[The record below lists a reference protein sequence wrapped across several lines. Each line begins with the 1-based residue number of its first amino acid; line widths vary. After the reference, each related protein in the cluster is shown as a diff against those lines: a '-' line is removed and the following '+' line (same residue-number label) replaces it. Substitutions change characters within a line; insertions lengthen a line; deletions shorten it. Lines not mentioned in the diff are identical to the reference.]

1 MGLSSEMWQTQQN
14 YKKKTKKIVYVM
26 NQHTD
31 HINRIIFNEMKINSI
46 AIVTVINFVKLTAK
60 FIGI

>member
-1 MGLSSEMWQTQQN
+1 
-14 YKKKTKKIVYVM
+14 M

-46 AIVTVINFVKLTAK
+46 AIVTVVNFVKLTAK